1 MRSTITLLF
10 GFILSYHVNACDC
23 KEFLDNEKI
32 EQADFIA
39 DILILK
45 NYDSE
50 NDHQQY
56 KADIKINKLYK
67 GNSIESIFIHGVNG
81 NTKNLSTCSIFIPEG
96 TRLIAYSKKTNDKYS
111 IGLCSGLIYLDYSNS
126 SLNERLNSKSHKN
139 RVKTEFKR
147 LEDFNKTQ
155 TQEKDYSQNVA
166 TLDSTIATLYTVI
179 SGDVGVERNW
189 DLFKHLFHKD
199 AKLIPTGKTK
209 EGKHIARYMT
219 PQDYINSSGKWLL
232 KNGFHEVELNRK
244 AETFGNITHVFSTY
258 ESYRSKTDEE
268 PFMRGINS
276 IQLMNDGARWWII
289 NIYWMQES
297 AEHPIPETY
306 LPRG

>member
-111 IGLCSGLIYLDYSNS
+111 IA
-126 SLNERLNSKSHKN
+126 E
-139 RVKTEFKR
+139 
-147 LEDFNKTQ
+147 
-155 TQEKDYSQNVA
+155 
-166 TLDSTIATLYTVI
+166 IATWSWIARHKRHDIGLNNFENL
-179 SGDVGVERNW
+179 SRWFVEIAERPAVVKG
-189 DLFKHLFHKD
+189 FKALNKD
-199 AKLIPTGKTK
+199 AEIDFP
-209 EGKHIARYMT
+209 
-219 PQDYINSSGKWLL
+219 
-232 KNGFHEVELNRK
+232 
-244 AETFGNITHVFSTY
+244 
-258 ESYRSKTDEE
+258 
-268 PFMRGINS
+268 
-276 IQLMNDGARWWII
+276 
-289 NIYWMQES
+289 
-297 AEHPIPETY
+297 
-306 LPRG
+306 